1 MDYKTLA
8 ERIDEATE
16 ALEMLAGGESGMLPD
31 GTDADSIANLL
42 SSVQYLVQLVEDE
55 TGKRFTRCDD
65 RHFEDFAA
73 TMFSTAEKTDA
84 RRGE

>member
-42 SSVQYLVQLVEDE
+42 SSVQYLVQL
-55 TGKRFTRCDD
+55 RFTRCDD